1 MPTFVPTSFGNV
13 KQPEEKTLAKDDWF
27 REMIDMMSPELS
39 DNEEDMD
46 GVDDFENEKGEEEEN
61 ENQHQNLFSVNQTT
75 IEKKRIKE
83 EVSVFQKPP
92 MMMQRQKK
100 KKKKYY

>member
-1 MPTFVPTSFGNV
+1 MT
-13 KQPEEKTLAKDDWF
+13 
-27 REMIDMMSPELS
+27 DMMSPELS

-83 EVSVFQKPP
+83 VSVFQKPP